1 MDSKPKVRKLGLD
14 GHASGIAVD
23 IALVHMVESPNVDDE
38 GLIKVSGGGFDL
50 DEEKQRQWLDG

>member
-1 MDSKPKVRKLGLD
+1 
-14 GHASGIAVD
+14 
-23 IALVHMVESPNVDDE
+23 MVESPNVDDE